1 MVRFGFGG
9 RFGQGSALLAPIKV
23 AVGVVCKNLVTPA
36 GHAHVSLCL
45 KPNHHPYKSMH
56 ANLIVHYNST
66 IQYVPQNHIGC
77 YIISLCSSSVNRQR
91 YCNSPLNTIAVL
103 AVTSV
108 QLRLGYILSY
118 GFFFFAS
125 EILTRIY
132 VVIPGKEPSVR
143 LAGARRAGESLCD
156 TEIHASRLH
165 DMCSTALKN
174 KPCDWN
180 TL

>member
-1 MVRFGFGG
+1 MLHHKSLFIL
-9 RFGQGSALLAPIKV
+9 SKS
-23 AVGVVCKNLVTPA
+23 PA
-36 GHAHVSLCL
+36 
-45 KPNHHPYKSMH
+45 
-56 ANLIVHYNST
+56 
-66 IQYVPQNHIGC
+66 
-77 YIISLCSSSVNRQR
+77 
-91 YCNSPLNTIAVL
+91 LNTIAVL
-103 AVTSV
+103 VVTSV

-165 DMCSTALKN
+165 DMCSTLKN
-174 KPCDWN
+174 KPW
-180 TL
+180 